1 MRKRYKRHR
10 RWEKFGC
17 ACFYSVWFLVF
28 FAACLFIKSIL
39 PHVPTVL
46 ATVSGIFLGS
56 CISRIIYYVLM
67 RIFFKEPT
75 ALPTNRIIKSAACAH
90 LREYYGL
97 TGPYL
102 ITKCYASDDNR
113 FSGKDVCLF
122 FADGELRITVD
133 IVNGFLHGTR
143 DMGCYAFA
151 KEEITV
157 GYAEFESKKAAT
169 IKGETVGFLLGK
181 CAKRWIET
189 EGKLSAC
196 P

>member
-1 MRKRYKRHR
+1 MQKRYKRCR

-17 ACFYSVWFLVF
+17 ACFYFVWFLVF
-28 FAACLFIKSIL
+28 FAAILLIKSII
-39 PHVPTVL
+39 PHAPTIL
-46 ATVSGIFLGS
+46 TTVSGIFLGA
-56 CISRIIYYVLM
+56 CIFLIIYYVLI
-67 RIFFKEPT
+67 RIFPKEPIV
-75 ALPTNRIIKSAACAH
+75 LPTNREIKSAACAH

-97 TGPYL
+97 TGSYL
-102 ITKCYASDDNR
+102 ITKCYVSDDNR
-113 FSGKDVCLF
+113 FSGKDICLF

-143 DMGCYAFA
+143 DMGCYAFT

-157 GYAEFESKKAAT
+157 GHAEFESKKAT
-169 IKGETVGFLLGK
+169 IIKGETVGFLLGK

-189 EGKLSAC
+189 EGTLFAH